1 VLRTYQ
7 SFNTQAPLLANIGV
21 CYTTE
26 LATQRNNG
34 RNYNLQNLPRLDSAI
49 CILTLMTEQAG
60 SCTVYSLLPDC
71 TLSHIRG
78 RKFSGIYMAWNTYKW
93 WWKCLYARHEGVC
106 ESGVTAPPI
115 PNRVTGWR
123 WRGAFTLRPLYPRY
137 ALNGKLVGS
146 RAGLDTLQKGKT
158 TCPNQTT
165 VFGHHVHGLVTILPE
180 LSLFPLQIIIEW

>member
-1 VLRTYQ
+1 MLRTYQ

-21 CYTTE
+21 CYTSE
-26 LATQRNNG
+26 LAKQRDNG

-71 TLSHIRG
+71 TVSHIRG

-93 WWKCLYARHEGVC
+93 WWKCLYVC

-115 PNRVTGWR
+115 PNRDTRWR
-123 WRGAFTLRPLYPRY
+123 WRGTFTLRPLYPRY

-146 RAGLDTLQKGKT
+146 RAGLDTLQKEK
-158 TCPNQTT
+158 
-165 VFGHHVHGLVTILPE
+165 
-180 LSLFPLQIIIEW
+180 PLAPIKPQFLGITFSD